1 MTRNEKGQT
10 LVEILFTLS
19 ILGSVAV
26 TGLTVMNHARRAY
39 ALAAATSELRSLFQ
53 RVRMTAVAHDRNI
66 AIRFRPAER
75 DAWSWS
81 VYEDGDGDGVRND
94 DITRGVDRLI
104 EKPRLFQHAPVR
116 IGVPGEPIPDP
127 TAPGKALSL
136 RLPVRFGTSLLC
148 SFSRAGEAT
157 NGSVVLTDGSGATVI
172 RVGGT
177 SARINVL
184 RWNGKAWTTGV

>member
-10 LVEILFTLS
+10 LIEILFTVS

-53 RVRMTAVAHDRNI
+53 RVRMTAVARDRNI
-66 AIRFRPAER
+66 AIRFRPAEG

-81 VYEDGDGDGVRND
+81 IHEDGDGDGVRND
-94 DITRGVDRLI
+94 DIARGVDRLI

-116 IGVPGEPIPDP
+116 IGVPAGAIPDP
-127 TAPGKALSL
+127 TAPKQLLSL

-148 SFSRAGEAT
+148 SFSRNGEAT
-157 NGSVVLTDGSGATVI
+157 NGSVVLTDGRGATVI

-184 RWNGKAWTTGV
+184 RWNGRTWTTGV